1 MKKSHATVLEREA
14 LLRDIEQLRRE
25 GKSVAF
31 ANGCFDVLHVGHVR
45 YLEAA
50 SELADILVVGVNGD
64 ASVRSLKGEGRPAM
78 PAAERAEMIAAL
90 ASVDYV
96 TVFEEGSPVD
106 LLEALRPDFHCKGTD
121 YTPDSVPE
129 AAVVRAY
136 GGEVRIVGDPK
147 DHSTSDI
154 LRKIA
159 RGAS

>member
-1 MKKSHATVLEREA
+1 MKKSHAAVLDREA
-14 LLRDIEQLRRE
+14 LRRDIEQVRRE

-129 AAVVRAY
+129 AVVVRAY